1 MLNIL
6 ANALPVKNPQ
16 REARNQLRVAQLELL
31 EAEAALEHTQALV
44 SKLKTRTKRLAAQIS
59 ADEANTRQSA
69 RNLPDH
75 MIRSL

>member
-6 ANALPVKNPQ
+6 VNALPVKNPQ

-44 SKLKTRTKRLAAQIS
+44 SKLKNRTKRLAAQVA
-59 ADEANTRQSA
+59 ADEREA
-69 RNLPDH
+69 
-75 MIRSL
+75 MSLSLASS